1 MAPAPPAG
9 ARQLTEEELALR
21 AGPVVCQGWIHSREP
36 TLRAL
41 WHRRWAVAR
50 QGRLDLYENET
61 MAKIVSTVPLQQCR
75 VEKLVVRD
83 SRLQDGCDFEHGIRV
98 VLGKGL
104 GFGKEKLLATTSEGE
119 QNAWGAGL
127 MVCRHGVLEVAA
139 PAATL
144 PAAAAPSQ
152 AAAAQAAG
160 SAAAAPPEAPGAGG
174 GLSGLGSRLASF
186 GLDMGRRVE
195 SVLLVE
201 PDQIRNLTEVA
212 PPTHAASTER
222 VDGPVRVRV
231 CVSMCLCVCMYV
243 CVCARAWD
251 APVGGEDVLPRPPP
265 GGVCMRRRRVHA
277 TGRCG
282 RRWAALVAS

>member
-1 MAPAPPAG
+1 
-9 ARQLTEEELALR
+9 
-21 AGPVVCQGWIHSREP
+21 
-36 TLRAL
+36 
-41 WHRRWAVAR
+41 
-50 QGRLDLYENET
+50 
-61 MAKIVSTVPLQQCR
+61 
-75 VEKLVVRD
+75 VVRD

-127 MVCRHGVLEVAA
+127 MACRQGVLEVAA

-144 PAAAAPSQ
+144 PAAAAPPQ

-160 SAAAAPPEAPGAGG
+160 SAAAAPPEASGARG

-186 GLDMGRRVE
+186 GLDVGRRVE
-195 SVLLVE
+195 SVLLAE

-212 PPTHAASTER
+212 SPPHAACPER
-222 VDGPVRVRV
+222 VDGPVCVRMCV
-231 CVSMCLCVCMYV
+231 SICVYMCVSMCLCVCVYV

-277 TGRCG
+277 TGVHAGVHPTGRCG